1 MRFDRQGQSGKQGEV
16 NEVKR
21 MLGNV
26 LFAYVTSKRRA
37 DKTSS
42 TGKPESLPA
51 RRYTFGQPLFHLF
64 PFAYSCLACN
74 ILPVPD

>member
-1 MRFDRQGQSGKQGEV
+1 MEKQGEV

-26 LFAYVTSKRRA
+26 LFACVTSKRRA

-42 TGKPESLPA
+42 TGKSESSACYDTPVDS
-51 RRYTFGQPLFHLF
+51 PFHLF
-64 PFAYSCLACN
+64 PFAYSCLACTS
-74 ILPVPD
+74 LPVPD